1 MLRFR
6 SHKFA
11 DNQGTLMLSTSD
23 PGGGSCRA
31 MVSDV
36 SMVKYTSMGHSCFS
50 GGNKHTKITHETFM
64 ENGNAF
70 KSAIVPCYITTSVW
84 TYGHDMLL
92 WLWGNKDSLVHS
104 NGWLWVR
111 APKRRQSATTSNAS
125 IFLFSCLSTRQHS
138 WDDSLFISYFI
149 SQNQ

>member
-1 MLRFR
+1 MLRFI

-36 SMVKYTSMGHSCFS
+36 SMVKYTSMGHSFLS

-70 KSAIVPCYITTSVW
+70 KSAIVPCYITTSVL
-84 TYGHDMLL
+84 TYEHDMLL
-92 WLWGNKDSLVHS
+92 WM
-104 NGWLWVR
+104 
-111 APKRRQSATTSNAS
+111 
-125 IFLFSCLSTRQHS
+125 
-138 WDDSLFISYFI
+138 
-149 SQNQ
+149 